1 MMMAAKALVAL
12 ACLLG
17 AAEAKVHR
25 CTSADAFKRIIHEKA
40 DGLPVVVDF
49 FSDGCGPCRMIAPV
63 YQAMSNEYKGRAIF
77 VKVDIQR
84 DNVGVQISSMP
95 TFQFYYNGK
104 MMHQFSGADEQGIRR
119 QLDMLGGK
127 AKAAN
132 FDVTKKDLVAFYDE
146 NDVEKVEK
154 VDEIMKKFG
163 PGTGKTASLFR
174 KLKKKYGK
182 EPKKTERPWP
192 RPPKARPGQGKL
204 LKDYTT
210 EELKGEMSK
219 RDDDEGASDDEV
231 EVKQRKRRRKLEKVV
246 VIGGGPAGLT
256 AAIYAAR
263 AGLKPVVVSPQ
274 MGGQLMSK
282 GVDVENYPG
291 LVRSTGTKMVT
302 LMRQQAAMFATEFEF
317 ASVTNVDLSK
327 HPFVIDI
334 NGTTIATQTIIVAT
348 GADSKWLDV
357 PGEDKYKGMGVSSC
371 ATCDGFLFKGKPVLV
386 VGGGDT
392 AMEEALVLARICS
405 KVTLVHRK
413 DSFRASQVLAT
424 AVKQHKKITVVWDTV
439 VESFDGSVTA
449 VQTAH
454 LKNVKTGAKSELKV
468 DAAFVAIGHIPNTWL
483 FKGALDMDPTGYL
496 NTVNRTT
503 HTSLDGVFAAGDV
516 ADHVYRQAVTSAGTG
531 SMAALDAE
539 RWLSERGLALSDEEV
554 VEGGGAIPN
563 YMEWRVKKLRKLM
576 NEKKISAKGCVEK
589 KDFVDKLKAWHAAN
603 PE

>member
-1 MMMAAKALVAL
+1 MRSFLTL
-12 ACLLG
+12 ACLAV
-17 AAEAKVHR
+17 AAQAKVFR
-25 CTSADAFKRIIHEKA
+25 ATSPDAFKRIIHEKA

-49 FSDGCGPCRMIAPV
+49 YSDGCGPCRMIAPV
-63 YQAMSNEYKGRAIF
+63 YQQMSNEYRGRAIF

-104 MMHQFSGADEQGIRR
+104 MTHQFSGADEGGIRR
-119 QLDMLGGK
+119 QLDFLGSK
-127 AKAAN
+127 AQAAN
-132 FDVTKKDLVAFYDE
+132 FEVTKKDLLAFYE
-146 NDVEKVEK
+146 EHDVEKSDK

-163 PGTGKTASLFR
+163 PGTGKTYSLFR
-174 KLKKKYGK
+174 KLKKKYGA

-192 RPPKARPGQGKL
+192 RPPKPKKGQGKL
-204 LKDYTT
+204 LKDYTL
-210 EELKGEMSK
+210 EELKEEMTRREDEDGPGE
-219 RDDDEGASDDEV
+219 DAV

-263 AGLKPVVVSPQ
+263 AGLKPVVVAPQ

-291 LVRSTGTKMVT
+291 LLRTTGTKMVHA
-302 LMRQQAAMFATEFEF
+302 MREQAATFATEFEF
-317 ASVTNVDLSK
+317 ASVTSVDVSE
-327 HPFVIDI
+327 HPFVLDL
-334 NGTTIATQTIIVAT
+334 NGTTIKTQTIIVAT

-371 ATCDGFLFKGKPVLV
+371 ATCDGFLFKNKPVLV

-413 DSFRASQVLAT
+413 DTFRASQVLAT
-424 AVKQHKKITVVWDTV
+424 AVKQHKKITVVWDTI
-439 VESFDGSVTA
+439 VESFDGSVAA
-449 VQTAH
+449 VEKAN
-454 LKNVKTGAKSELKV
+454 LKNVKTGEKTELKI

-483 FKGALDMDPTGYL
+483 FKGALDMDATGYL
-496 NTVNRTT
+496 NTVNRST

-531 SMAALDAE
+531 SAAALDAE

-554 VEGGGAIPN
+554 VSEDGVAIPN

-576 NEKKISAKGCVEK
+576 KDKKISAKGCVEK
-589 KDFVDKLKAWHAAN
+589 QDFVNKLQAWHAAN
-603 PE
+603 PDE